1 MKVAVVSLENKKVAD
16 LDLND
21 AVFAAPIRVD
31 LMARTVH
38 WQRNKARQ
46 GTHKT
51 KTISEISGTGKKPFA
66 QKGTGNAR
74 AGTLRAS
81 HHRGGQTV
89 FGPVVRDHSTD
100 LPKKVRAAALRSAL
114 SVKAKEGKLII
125 LDAVAKTH
133 KTKDMAKNLTTLN
146 ISNALVVLGGEMD
159 GNFTKAISN
168 IPHFATLPT
177 IGANVLD
184 ILKHDHLVLN
194 QAAVKELEERLA

>member
-1 MKVAVVSLENKKVAD
+1 MKLQVLSLENKKVAD
-16 LDLND
+16 IDLND
-21 AVFAAPIRVD
+21 AVFGAPIRAD
-31 LMARTVH
+31 LMARMVH
-38 WQRNKARQ
+38 YQRNKARS
-46 GTHKT
+46 GNHKT

-89 FGPVVRDHSTD
+89 FGPVVRSHATD

-114 SVKAKEGKLII
+114 SVKAAEGKLII
-125 LDAVAKTH
+125 LDAVAKTN
-133 KTKDMAKNLTTLN
+133 KTKEMAKAFTGLNLTK
-146 ISNALVVLGGEMD
+146 ALIILGGEPD
-159 GNFTKAISN
+159 KNFVLGAAN
-168 IPHFATLPT
+168 IKNINTLPA

-184 ILKHDHLVLN
+184 ILKHDHLILN